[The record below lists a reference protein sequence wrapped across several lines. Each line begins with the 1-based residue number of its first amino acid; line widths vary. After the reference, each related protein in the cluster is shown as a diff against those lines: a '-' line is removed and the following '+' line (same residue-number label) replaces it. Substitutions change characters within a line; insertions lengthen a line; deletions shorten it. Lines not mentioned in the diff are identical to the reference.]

1 MVSDF
6 IPQKSCWVLKKRHVL
21 LNPKGTLW
29 LESPRL
35 KPSSF
40 MYYPCDLELG
50 LQPSSLTFLICKMEL
65 IHQNGPV
72 SSLLMRNLHST

>member
-1 MVSDF
+1 MWSLTSYLRRVVGV
-6 IPQKSCWVLKKRHVL
+6 PKKRHVL

-50 LQPSSLTFLICKMEL
+50 TWALSSSLF
-65 IHQNGPV
+65 
-72 SSLLMRNLHST
+72 SSVKWS